1 MRNAS
6 DDDELQKKPLQ
17 EELQEKPLQEE
28 PLEP

>member
-6 DDDELQKKPLQ
+6 DDDELKKKPLQ